1 MAIEV
6 FNRMEKKYTLDEDT
20 YRKFSE
26 RIAPYMEADA
36 FCDNDNFYSIHN
48 IYYDTEHDELI
59 RRSIEKPV
67 YKESFDSKLW
77 YSDIGRP
84 GVFRN

>member
-6 FNRMEKKYTLDEDT
+6 FNRMEKKYMLDEDT

-36 FCDNDNFYSIHN
+36 F
-48 IYYDTEHDELI
+48 
-59 RRSIEKPV
+59 
-67 YKESFDSKLW
+67 
-77 YSDIGRP
+77 
-84 GVFRN
+84 